1 MKIFVPVLEKHKGE
15 YLPFL
20 DQVSLASLGIDLP
33 ACGNCLLTV
42 SVQASYVAGR
52 VLVKGQ
58 WQVDLSGECSRCLEP
73 TVYTLAE
80 RFSEEFVPV
89 GTAAS
94 EGGAVKAPAGD
105 EESLVYTGEI
115 LDLTEYLRQSFLMAQ
130 PLKILC
136 REDCRGLCPGC
147 GIDRNKEV
155 CRCRDEVIDPRL
167 GVLMVLKDK
176 TKQP

>member
-1 MKIFVPVLEKHKGE
+1 MKIFVPALEKHKGE
-15 YLPFL
+15 YLPFSY
-20 DQVSLASLGIDLP
+20 QVSLASLGIDLP

-42 SVQASYVAGR
+42 SVQASCVADR

-58 WQVDLSGECSRCLEP
+58 WQVDLSGECSRCLET

-80 RFSEEFVPV
+80 QFSEEFVAA
-89 GTAAS
+89 GTSAA
-94 EGGAVKAPAGD
+94 EGGGGKAAAGD
-105 EESLVYTGEI
+105 EETLVYTGEM

-147 GIDRNKEV
+147 GVDRNKEA